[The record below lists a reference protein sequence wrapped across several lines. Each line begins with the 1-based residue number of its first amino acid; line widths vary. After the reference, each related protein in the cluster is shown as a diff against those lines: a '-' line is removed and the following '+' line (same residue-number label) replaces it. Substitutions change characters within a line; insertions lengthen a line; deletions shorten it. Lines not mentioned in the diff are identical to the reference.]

1 MISDF
6 FRTFVAGILS
16 PTAFL
21 GYLLI
26 ISCILLW
33 KGKIRSGTILVSICA
48 VFFFILGTSPL
59 KTLLYSASEFE
70 PNPDPGEY
78 KYVVVLGAR
87 IFPNEK
93 HPVSSQLNAS
103 LLARV
108 SYGVSLVHAKKD
120 AVLIVTGNGAGNV
133 LEADLM
139 AKMAYELGLPP
150 EKVIVEAESMN
161 TRDHPIYLRPILK
174 QDKFLIV
181 TSANHMNRA
190 LINFKAHG
198 LEGTPAPTDYNNK
211 KKSSLDA
218 ESFIMRGENFSA
230 MDRWMT
236 EMYSLSWTFVRK
248 VFNI

>member
-6 FRTFVAGILS
+6 FRTFIAGILS
-16 PTAFL
+16 PTAFI

-26 ISCILLW
+26 LSSILLW
-33 KGKIRSGTILVSICA
+33 KGKTKTGTILVSICA
-48 VFFFILGTSPL
+48 GMFFLFSTSPL
-59 KTLLYSASEFE
+59 KTLLYSTTEFE
-70 PNPDPGEY
+70 PNQKFGDY

-103 LLARV
+103 LLTRI
-108 SYGVSLVHAKKD
+108 SYGVSLVQAKKD
-120 AVLIVTGNGAGNV
+120 AVLVVTGNGAGDV

-139 AKMAYELGLPP
+139 AKMAYELGVPR

-161 TRDHPIYLRPILK
+161 TRDHPIYIK
-174 QDKFLIV
+174 SIVKSEKFLIV

-198 LEGTPAPTDYNNK
+198 LEGTPAPTDYINK
-211 KKSSLDA
+211 KKISLDA

-230 MDRWMT
+230 MDRWVT

-248 VFNI
+248 VINI